1 LIAVASLGWWLL
13 LLLAGCRLADVWGC
27 FLVTAPRSTA
37 LLSGRYSYTVGAA
50 GGVITNGRPNA
61 LPLNVSTVADN
72 LRSGGWRCLAAGKW
86 DAGMHSWAVTPTF
99 RGFER
104 FVGFCTSHDCPGL
117 LPGLDCQL

>member
-1 LIAVASLGWWLL
+1 MESRLRQTFVSALEEGLRVQQESMERMQTQPAPEALPASVL
-13 LLLAGCRLADVWGC
+13 D
-27 FLVTAPRSTA
+27 TI
-37 LLSGRYSYTVGAA
+37 GAA

-86 DAGMHSWAVTPTF
+86 DVGMHSWAVTPTF
-99 RGFER
+99 RGFEK